1 MNTAASLFEPAWL
14 KTRIKRHVRELV
26 RLAVPAVMMRIGLMA
41 LAMVDT
47 AMVGHYATQH
57 LAWLN
62 LANQSIIM
70 TALVTGLG
78 LLSGITIY
86 TANAYGSADFK
97 GAGKVWRR
105 SLPFSLGIGLLLVLV
120 CWPAETWLI
129 YLGQTPETAAVSGE
143 LVQILALGLPGH
155 ALFVNCTMFLEGVKR
170 GHIGFYLM
178 LGANIVN
185 LVLNYMLI
193 FGEWGAPELGAAG
206 SAWASTGVRW
216 FMALTALAF
225 VWYAPSLRKFFVRQP
240 HGQSLPEWRDQRQMG
255 YASGVSLA
263 AEVLAFSALS
273 IFCGW
278 LGTVPLASFG
288 VVYQVLGIPLM
299 ISIGIGVASSV
310 RVGIALSRLD
320 GRDAALASLTGIA
333 MTFAVVGTMA
343 IGIFIFIEPLIAIFT
358 EDVRIVILLVPMAAV
373 YVTGMLFDSLQMVAS
388 MILRGYKETWWPTY
402 LQATAFVVVM
412 LPTSYTLG
420 IHLERGFRGLMEGMA
435 IGVMVSF
442 ALQVLRFWHLAR
454 IEIQKEAD
462 KAVKN

>member
-1 MNTAASLFEPAWL
+1 MDTAPSIFDASWAKARL
-14 KTRIKRHVRELV
+14 KRHVRELV

-47 AMVGHYATQH
+47 AMVGHYATKH

-78 LLSGITIY
+78 LLSGIIIY
-86 TANAYGSADFK
+86 TANAYGAADFR

-105 SLPFSLGIGLLLVLV
+105 SLPFSLGIGLILVAV
-120 CWPAETWLI
+120 CWPAETWLLMLDQSPEDARVAGALVRI
-129 YLGQTPETAAVSGE
+129 LG
-143 LVQILALGLPGH
+143 LGLPGH
-155 ALFVNCTMFLEGVKR
+155 ALFVNCTMFLEGIKR

-178 LGANIVN
+178 IGANIVN
-185 LVLNYMLI
+185 VVLNYMLI
-193 FGEWGAPELGAAG
+193 FGHWGMPELGAEG

-216 FMALTALAF
+216 FMAATAVLY
-225 VWYAPSLRKFFVRQP
+225 VWNAASLRKFRVREP
-240 HGQSLPEWRDQRQMG
+240 HGQGLSEWRDQRQMG

-310 RVGIALSRLD
+310 RVGIALSRRD
-320 GRDAALASLTGIA
+320 GRDAALASLTGIG
-333 MTFAVVGTMA
+333 MTFAVVGVMA
-343 IGIFIFIEPLIAIFT
+343 IGIYIFIGPLIAIFT
-358 EDVRIVILLVPMAAV
+358 ADSRILALLAPMALI
-373 YVTGMLFDSLQMVAS
+373 YIIGMLFDAAQMVAS
-388 MILRGYKETWWPTY
+388 MVLRGYKETWWPTY
-402 LQATAFVVVM
+402 LQGTAFIFVM
-412 LPTSYTLG
+412 LPISYGLG
-420 IHLERGFRGLMEGMA
+420 IYGGRGFQGLMEGMA
-435 IGVMVSF
+435 IGVFVSF
-442 ALQVLRFWHLAR
+442 LLQLLRLLHLSKR
-454 IEIQKEAD
+454 EIRKSP
-462 KAVKN
+462 